1 MSTNQLR
8 RYLDLL
14 NEADLVPPNTNVALP
29 SAGSTFSNDQALAN
43 LAGKMKDTKT
53 VAQSLAPNG
62 SNTDSPE
69 GLELLRQIKS
79 TAAELDKLSD
89 TDITEKAASLHEK
102 LVSLLSQLADL
113 PPDAVSDTSRQQA
126 LDITKS
132 TLVKI
137 QDRIKY
143 AKAKE
148 AASDAPN
155 SSGATPTGGAEDG
168 QGLAGGQRC
177 AVCGTPKMDHGNLT
191 HPFQPG
197 GNTRPEPVPQGGSG
211 GGADVSRIKQLQRE
225 LLAAGAKNLGTT
237 GPNHDGI
244 DGDIGPRTLAAMEKY
259 PDIAAKYK
267 DISGGSPNVAPP
279 AQSKVSVEQLR
290 SALNTIENILRK
302 YKISINEQREL
313 LTPADQMRQWRQLM
327 EYSELTELDRNGRPT
342 KAEIAAYMNNY
353 AYGDDPS
360 EKPTRKSPTRNSA
373 APVGST
379 GGAGAFDAMAG
390 QLGATPAST
399 RFGQGTNMPTSPY
412 QVPGASTSPNPT
424 PAAPAA
430 PAGPGNPNVQRPG
443 GSREAQA
450 WQAQQAARAA
460 ETGGTSAA
468 SHAAQAGAETAAKA
482 GAETVAKAGAGF
494 AGKTVGKL
502 LPGVGVTLSAMD
514 AKNRWDS
521 GDKSGAVIAALAGAG
536 WLIPGPLGWAIG
548 GGLDATNLARDL
560 SNRVAISD
568 DDAKIIRA
576 NLPVIVSWQLDPENA
591 KNPPPGV
598 QEEIARVMKALR
610 GVGIEPAGSTAP
622 TQSATTPGTTPGTSP
637 ATTAP
642 ATTAPTANSPAAA
655 KLAPTLDGI
664 DALLKKY
671 NFESQD
677 FELLFNLLTEREQR
691 KYIFKNLHLLSE
703 SEQMAA
709 RRDLLSEGLWGA
721 GKAGLQWLGKTLFK
735 AGGGSVESD
744 VAKAVRQATDAAH
757 AAGKTP
763 AEVAQAAAEA
773 ADAAHKAAKPGWR
786 PGFWTGSAAT
796 AAAGVY
802 GYVKIKDILASL
814 LGQITDPATA
824 EALQISPDDTAAW
837 IQFNK
842 ELQAAIPTQAAYDAL
857 PQETKDRLSMIA
869 ARAEAMDKAMKASRN
884 NPQ

>member
-1 MSTNQLR
+1 VN
-8 RYLDLL
+8 
-14 NEADLVPPNTNVALP
+14 
-29 SAGSTFSNDQALAN
+29 
-43 LAGKMKDTKT
+43 
-53 VAQSLAPNG
+53 
-62 SNTDSPE
+62 
-69 GLELLRQIKS
+69 
-79 TAAELDKLSD
+79 
-89 TDITEKAASLHEK
+89 
-102 LVSLLSQLADL
+102 
-113 PPDAVSDTSRQQA
+113 
-126 LDITKS
+126 
-132 TLVKI
+132 
-137 QDRIKY
+137 
-143 AKAKE
+143 
-148 AASDAPN
+148 
-155 SSGATPTGGAEDG
+155 
-168 QGLAGGQRC
+168 
-177 AVCGTPKMDHGNLT
+177 
-191 HPFQPG
+191 
-197 GNTRPEPVPQGGSG
+197 
-211 GGADVSRIKQLQRE
+211 
-225 LLAAGAKNLGTT
+225 
-237 GPNHDGI
+237 
-244 DGDIGPRTLAAMEKY
+244 
-259 PDIAAKYK
+259 
-267 DISGGSPNVAPP
+267 
-279 AQSKVSVEQLR
+279 
-290 SALNTIENILRK
+290 
-302 YKISINEQREL
+302 
-313 LTPADQMRQWRQLM
+313 
-327 EYSELTELDRNGRPT
+327 
-342 KAEIAAYMNNY
+342 
-353 AYGDDPS
+353 
-360 EKPTRKSPTRNSA
+360 
-373 APVGST
+373 
-379 GGAGAFDAMAG
+379 
-390 QLGATPAST
+390 
-399 RFGQGTNMPTSPY
+399 
-412 QVPGASTSPNPT
+412 
-424 PAAPAA
+424 
-430 PAGPGNPNVQRPG
+430 RPG
-443 GSREAQA
+443 GSKEAQA

-460 ETGGTSAA
+460 ETGGTNAA
-468 SHAAQAGAETAAKA
+468 SHAAQAGAASAAKA
-482 GAETVAKAGAGF
+482 GAATAAKAGAGF

-502 LPGVGVTLSAMD
+502 IPGVGVTLSAID

-598 QEEIARVMKALR
+598 QEEIARVMKALK

-622 TQSATTPGTTPGTSP
+622 TQSATSPATSP
-637 ATTAP
+637 ATPP
-642 ATTAPTANSPAAA
+642 AATRPTANSPGAA

-763 AEVAQAAAEA
+763 AEVAQAAAAA

-786 PGFWTGSAAT
+786 PGFWSGATVT

-814 LGQITDPATA
+814 LGQLTDPETA

-837 IQFNK
+837 IKFNND
-842 ELQAAIPTQAAYDAL
+842 LAAAIPNQAAYDAL

-869 ARAEAMDKAMKASRN
+869 ARAEAMDKAMRASRKTT
-884 NPQ
+884 Q

>member
-53 VAQSLAPNG
+53 VAQSLAPTG
-62 SNTDSPE
+62 SKTDSPE
-69 GLELLRQIKS
+69 SLELLQQIKS
-79 TAAELDKLSD
+79 TAAELNKLSD
-89 TDITEKAASLHEK
+89 TDVTEKAASLHEK

-113 PPDAVSDTSRQQA
+113 PPDAISDTSRQQA
-126 LDITKS
+126 VEITKS
-132 TLVKI
+132 TLVKLR
-137 QDRIKY
+137 DRITQIK
-143 AKAKE
+143 KGSST
-148 AASDAPN
+148 SD
-155 SSGATPTGGAEDG
+155 TPTGSGKQSSGDKSTQKSDREDQGTTMGGGA
-168 QGLAGGQRC
+168 RC
-177 AVCGTPKMDHGNLT
+177 AICGTPKMAHGNLT
-191 HPFQPG
+191 HGFQPG
-197 GNTRPEPVPQGGSG
+197 GDTRPEPVPQGGSV
-211 GGADVSRIKQLQRE
+211 GGADFSRIKQLQRE
-225 LLAAGAKNLGTT
+225 LLAAGANLGQT
-237 GPNHDGI
+237 GANRDGI
-244 DGDIGPRTLAAMEKY
+244 DGDIGPLTRNAMEKY
-259 PDIAAKYK
+259 PNIAAKYA
-267 DISGGSPNVAPP
+267 DVSGGSPKVAPP

-290 SALNTIENILRK
+290 SALNTIENILSK
-302 YKISINEQREL
+302 YKISINEQRKS

-327 EYSELTELDRNGRPT
+327 EYTELTELDRNGRPT
-342 KAEIAAYMNNY
+342 KSEIAAYMNNY

-373 APVGST
+373 APVGSAE
-379 GGAGAFDAMAG
+379 GARAFDAMAG
-390 QLGATPAST
+390 QLGATPT
-399 RFGQGTNMPTSPY
+399 
-412 QVPGASTSPNPT
+412 PT
-424 PAAPAA
+424 PAAPA
-430 PAGPGNPNVQRPG
+430 AGPGNPNVQRPG

-460 ETGGTSAA
+460 QTGGAEATARAA
-468 SHAAQAGAETAAKA
+468 TAGAETAAKA
-482 GAETVAKAGAGF
+482 GAETAAKAGAGI
-494 AGKTVGKL
+494 AGKTLGKL
-502 LPGVGVTLSAMD
+502 IPGVGITLSAMD

-576 NLPVIVSWQLDPENA
+576 NLPIIVSWQLDPENA

-622 TQSATTPGTTPGTSP
+622 AQSATPP
-637 ATTAP
+637 AATAP
-642 ATTAPTANSPAAA
+642 ATTAPLTPATNSPAAA

-664 DALLKKY
+664 DKLLKKY

-677 FELLFNLLTEREQR
+677 FELLFNLLTESEQR

>member
-14 NEADLVPPNTNVALP
+14 NEADLVPPNTNAALP
-29 SAGSTFSNDQALAN
+29 SSGTFNNDDALAAA
-43 LAGKMKDTKT
+43 LAQK
-53 VAQSLAPNG
+53 
-62 SNTDSPE
+62 
-69 GLELLRQIKS
+69 
-79 TAAELDKLSD
+79 
-89 TDITEKAASLHEK
+89 
-102 LVSLLSQLADL
+102 
-113 PPDAVSDTSRQQA
+113 
-126 LDITKS
+126 
-132 TLVKI
+132 
-137 QDRIKY
+137 
-143 AKAKE
+143 
-148 AASDAPN
+148 N
-155 SSGATPTGGAEDG
+155 SEP
-168 QGLAGGQRC
+168 RC
-177 AVCGTPKMDHGNLT
+177 AFCGTPQSQHQNLQ
-191 HPFQPG
+191 HQFQPG
-197 GNTRPEPVPQGGSG
+197 GDTRPEPVPQGSSG

-225 LLAAGAKNLGTT
+225 LLAAGANLGQT
-237 GPNHDGI
+237 GANRDGI
-244 DGDIGPRTLAAMEKY
+244 DGDIGPLTRNAMEKY
-259 PDIAAKYK
+259 PNIAAKYA
-267 DISGGSPNVAPP
+267 DISGGSPKVAPP
-279 AQSKVSVEQLR
+279 AQSKVSVDQLR
-290 SALNTIENILRK
+290 SALNTIENILSK
-302 YKISINEQREL
+302 YKISINEQRESS
-313 LTPADQMRQWRQLM
+313 TPAGQMRQWRQLM
-327 EYSELTELDRNGRPT
+327 EYTELTELDRNGRPT

-353 AYGDDPS
+353 AYGDDSS
-360 EKPTRKSPTRNSA
+360 EKPTRKSPTRNPA
-373 APVGST
+373 APAGSAE
-379 GGAGAFDAMAG
+379 GARAFDAMAG
-390 QLGATPAST
+390 QLGATPT
-399 RFGQGTNMPTSPY
+399 
-412 QVPGASTSPNPT
+412 PT
-424 PAAPAA
+424 PAAPA
-430 PAGPGNPNVQRPG
+430 AGPGNPNVQRPG

-460 ETGGTSAA
+460 QTGGAEATARAA
-468 SHAAQAGAETAAKA
+468 TAGAETAAKA
-482 GAETVAKAGAGF
+482 GAETAAKAGAGI
-494 AGKTVGKL
+494 AGKTLGKL
-502 LPGVGVTLSAMD
+502 IPGVGITLSAMD

-576 NLPVIVSWQLDPENA
+576 NLPIIVSWQLDPENA

-622 TQSATTPGTTPGTSP
+622 AQSATPP
-637 ATTAP
+637 AATAP
-642 ATTAPTANSPAAA
+642 ATTAPLTPATNTPAAA

-664 DALLKKY
+664 DKLLKKY

-677 FELLFNLLTEREQR
+677 FELLFNLLTESEQR

-703 SEQMAA
+703 SQQMAA
-709 RRDLLSEGLWGA
+709 RRDLLSEGLWSA
-721 GKAGLQWLGKTLFK
+721 GKTGLQWLGKTLFK

-763 AEVAQAAAEA
+763 AEVAQAAAAA
-773 ADAAHKAAKPGWR
+773 ADAAHKAAKTG
-786 PGFWTGSAAT
+786 PGFWSGAAVT

-802 GYVKIKDILASL
+802 GYIKIKDILASL
-814 LGQITDPATA
+814 LGQISDPATA
-824 EALQISPDDTAAW
+824 EALQISPEDTAAW